1 MEKDL
6 TYKVKCRSCSK
17 ITEMYFSTTNKVSY
31 KEFESWAHHHAQF
44 PIIKQ
49 CDCDNGS
56 MMFHDM
62 VSYTIMF

>member
-17 ITEMYFSTTNKVSY
+17 ITEMYFGNTSKVGK
-31 KEFESWAHHHAQF
+31 KEFESWAHHHATF
-44 PIIKQ
+44 PINKQ

-56 MMFHDM
+56 IMFHDM
-62 VSYTIMF
+62 VSYTIVF